1 MRKHVM
7 ASRKSNR
14 IRGHEGGV
22 ALLAVL
28 WALTLLSLVA
38 LALTSSVQDEI
49 RTATYRKEAAQAYA
63 LACGGVDTAIMAIVF
78 PLPENPGKPPFWTW
92 KPGHRGGVVPFAGG
106 RARLLI
112 EGESG
117 KVDLNVATRAQLVRL
132 FELRGLAAVRAEDLA
147 AAILHWRAP
156 EQDDDPDAQALDEY
170 YRRVGIQ
177 PRHNRFRSVEEVLN
191 VRGMSREIFY
201 GTVEVTKEGKVLPIY
216 GVGQD
221 LTVMSGASQVNVN
234 YASEYVL
241 RSVPGITADLA
252 RSIIQERRTEP
263 FSSVLQIGDRT
274 AALLPDES
282 VPYLTTVEGD
292 TYRITSTGEIA
303 GSGVHR
309 TVEAF
314 IQLDSQLASR
324 YRLVAW
330 YDDASAGEG
339 GR

>member
-1 MRKHVM
+1 MTSAYSTTFRD
-7 ASRKSNR
+7 
-14 IRGHEGGV
+14 HEGGV

-38 LALTSSVQDEI
+38 LALSSSVQDEV

-63 LACGGVDTAIMAIVF
+63 LACGGVDTAIMAVVF
-78 PLPENPGKPPFWTW
+78 PQPDNPDKPPFWTW
-92 KPGHRGGVVPFAGG
+92 KPGQREGIVPFPGG

-117 KVDLNVATRAQLVRL
+117 KLDLNAASRVQLIRR
-132 FELRGLAAVRAEDLA
+132 FEMRGLAAVRAEDLA

-170 YRRVGIQ
+170 YQRVGIQ
-177 PRHNRFRSVEEVLN
+177 PRHDRFRSVEEVLN

-201 GTVEVTKEGKVLPIY
+201 GTVEVTRQGKVLAIY

-221 LTVMSGASQVNVN
+221 LTVMSGSSQVNVN

-241 RSVPGITADLA
+241 RSVPEITADLA
-252 RSIIQERRTEP
+252 SSIIQERRTAP
-263 FSSVLQIGDRT
+263 FSSVVQIGDRT
-274 AALLPDES
+274 AALLPDEAL
-282 VPYLTTVEGD
+282 PYLTTGEGN

-303 GSGVHR
+303 GSVVHR

-314 IQLDSQLASR
+314 IQLDSQVGSR

-330 YDDASAGEG
+330 YDDVSAGEG